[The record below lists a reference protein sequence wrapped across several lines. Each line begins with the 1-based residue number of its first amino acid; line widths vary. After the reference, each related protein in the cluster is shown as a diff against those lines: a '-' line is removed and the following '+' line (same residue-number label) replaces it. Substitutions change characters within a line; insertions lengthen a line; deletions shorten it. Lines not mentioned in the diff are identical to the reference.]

1 MPVEVKDVLSL
12 MIQFGAF
19 LIALIGLVITIVA
32 TLNQN
37 KKK

>member
-1 MPVEVKDVLSL
+1 MEVKDALSL
-12 MIQFGAF
+12 IIQFGAL

-32 TLNQN
+32 TSNQN

>member
-1 MPVEVKDVLSL
+1 MEVKDVLSL

-19 LIALIGLVITIVA
+19 LITLIGLVITIVT